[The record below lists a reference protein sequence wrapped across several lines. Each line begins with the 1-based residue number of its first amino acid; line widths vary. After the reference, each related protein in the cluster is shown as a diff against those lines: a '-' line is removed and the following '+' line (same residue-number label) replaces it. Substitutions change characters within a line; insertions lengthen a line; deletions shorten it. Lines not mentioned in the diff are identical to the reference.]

1 MSSFRR
7 LPGWSHLQTLSP
19 EDFAG
24 PAYGYPNSSGTHREI
39 RIFLAGIKQRDLQP
53 GPTLS
58 EGQKETQRA
67 AVRGL

>member
-1 MSSFRR
+1 M
-7 LPGWSHLQTLSP
+7 LSP